1 MYHHLTLLRSC
12 CLLAATFAASFAKAD
27 TPEHFVQLA
36 QAAHVCNDEDETK
49 RLAANDHLREMAKAL
64 VEFKAT
70 RFCFILQPAVMVK
83 LLEQQPGYVKFS
95 HDNQVLYTFAEHIIN
110 ADNPAMITSQISVA
124 N

>member
-1 MYHHLTLLRSC
+1 MFKFISTVCLAGFLVTSTKTL
-12 CLLAATFAASFAKAD
+12 ANDAETN
-27 TPEHFVQLA
+27 EHYVQLT
-36 QAAHVCNDEDETK
+36 QAAHVCNDEEETK

-70 RFCFILQPAVMVK
+70 QFCFIMQPAVVVK

-95 HDNQVLYTFAEHIIN
+95 HEEKILYTFA
-110 ADNPAMITSQISVA
+110 DNLISMT